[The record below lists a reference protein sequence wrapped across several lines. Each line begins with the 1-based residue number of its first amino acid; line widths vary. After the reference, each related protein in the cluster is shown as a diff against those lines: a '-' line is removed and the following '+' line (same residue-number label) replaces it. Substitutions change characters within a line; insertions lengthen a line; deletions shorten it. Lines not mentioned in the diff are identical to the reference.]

1 MASLA
6 SILGGLDPTSDRA
19 VFRQIADQLREAID
33 RGRFKEGEKL
43 PSEAELVEHYG
54 VSRMT
59 VRNSFSV
66 LQGEGLVHAEHGRG
80 VFVRPRPPVRRLAS
94 DRFARRHREQGKSAF
109 IVEADAAGGH
119 PTVDSLEVKQEKAN
133 QDVSTRLGSV
143 RRVLARRRRY
153 LLDGRPVEFATS
165 YLPLDIALG
174 TQIAEPNPG
183 PGGIYA
189 RLEELG
195 HQLDHFEE
203 EIRARMPSPTEVK
216 TLQLAAGV
224 PVIHLIR
231 TAFDTAGR
239 AVEVCDTVMA
249 ADGLRPLLS
258 APGDLIGD
266 ARDHSPDSCSTSTRL
281 DKMRLE
287 PDDAAAR
294 PSACGPSGARTPL
307 YCGSTSVAGPEP
319 AVHRVR

>member
-1 MASLA
+1 MSSLP
-6 SILGGLDPTSDRA
+6 SGLLGAIDPTSDRA

-33 RGRFKEGEKL
+33 HGRFSEGEKL
-43 PSEAELVEHYG
+43 PSEADLVEHYG

-80 VFVRPRPPVRRLAS
+80 VFVRQRPPVRRLAS

-109 IVEADAAGGH
+109 IVEADAAGSH
-119 PTVDSLEVKQEKAN
+119 PQVDGLEVKEEKAS
-133 QDVSTRLGSV
+133 QDISTRLGSA

-165 YLPLDIALG
+165 YLPLDIARG
-174 TQIAEPNPG
+174 TQVAEPNPG

-195 HQLDHFEE
+195 HRLDHFEE
-203 EIRARMPSPTEVK
+203 EIRARMPSPAEVK
-216 TLQLAAGV
+216 KLHLASGV

-231 TAFDTAGR
+231 TAYDTEGR

-249 ADGLRPLLS
+249 ADAYVLAYQL
-258 APGDLIGD
+258 
-266 ARDHSPDSCSTSTRL
+266 
-281 DKMRLE
+281 
-287 PDDAAAR
+287 
-294 PSACGPSGARTPL
+294 
-307 YCGSTSVAGPEP
+307 P
-319 AVHRVR
+319 AT